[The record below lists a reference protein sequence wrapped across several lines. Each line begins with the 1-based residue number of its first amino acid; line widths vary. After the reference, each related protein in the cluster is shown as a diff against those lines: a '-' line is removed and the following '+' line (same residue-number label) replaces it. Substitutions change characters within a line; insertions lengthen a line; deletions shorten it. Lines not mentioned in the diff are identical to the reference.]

1 MEDKE
6 KSIQTGKVAIGAL
19 WPSIDCGRF
28 PVKRIAG
35 DSVTIEAD
43 IFADGQDHLAA
54 VILYRHSEEPAWHE
68 SSMQPLVN
76 DRWRGQFTVSTQGTY
91 YYTICAWIDH
101 FRSWQ
106 DRLAKR
112 LQACQDIS
120 VELLGGAELLES
132 AASRAEGSDRTRLL
146 EWAGALRN
154 GWRLPEAS
162 ALALSAEAAALV
174 SRFADRSRATM
185 FQPEH
190 RVTVDRERARFSAWY
205 EMFPRSC
212 SPAPGRHGTFSD
224 CETRLDYI
232 AGMGFDIVYLPPIH
246 PVGVTARKGR
256 NNSLIAHEED
266 PGTPWAIGSSEGGH
280 KSVNRLLGTLEDFRA
295 FVRKT
300 RERGMEVAL
309 DIAFQCSPDHPYVK
323 EHPEWFQW
331 RPDGTIQYAENPPK
345 KYQDIY
351 PLKFDNDNRTT
362 MWNELR
368 SIFEFWIE
376 QGVHVF
382 RVDNPHT
389 KPFTFW
395 EWCLGTL
402 KQKYPDLIFLS
413 EAFTRPKVMHHLAKL
428 GFTQSY
434 TYFTWRRTKW
444 DLIEYITELTTT
456 EAAEFFR
463 PNFWPNTP
471 DILMDYLQ
479 EGGRPAFMARL
490 VLAATLCSNYGIY
503 GPAFELCVNTPR
515 EVGSE
520 EYLDSEK
527 YEIKNWDVDSPQSIA
542 PLIALVNLIRR
553 QNAALQ
559 FTNNVTVQHIDN
571 DRLIAYSKR
580 TTDPS
585 NVIIVVVN
593 IDPRCKQSGWL
604 TLDPESLG
612 IEWGHTFLVRD
623 LLRDEVYK
631 WSSGRNFISLD
642 PHDLP
647 AHILRLE
654 SARGMSQDTHGGQSE

>member
-1 MEDKE
+1 
-6 KSIQTGKVAIGAL
+6 
-19 WPSIDCGRF
+19 
-28 PVKRIAG
+28 
-35 DSVTIEAD
+35 
-43 IFADGQDHLAA
+43 
-54 VILYRHSEEPAWHE
+54 
-68 SSMQPLVN
+68 
-76 DRWRGQFTVSTQGTY
+76 
-91 YYTICAWIDH
+91 
-101 FRSWQ
+101 
-106 DRLAKR
+106 
-112 LQACQDIS
+112 
-120 VELLGGAELLES
+120 
-132 AASRAEGSDRTRLL
+132 
-146 EWAGALRN
+146 
-154 GWRLPEAS
+154 
-162 ALALSAEAAALV
+162 
-174 SRFADRSRATM
+174 
-185 FQPEH
+185 
-190 RVTVDRERARFSAWY
+190 
-205 EMFPRSC
+205 
-212 SPAPGRHGTFSD
+212 
-224 CETRLDYI
+224 
-232 AGMGFDIVYLPPIH
+232 MGFDIVYLPPIH

-300 RERGMEVAL
+300 RARGMEVAL

-395 EWCLGTL
+395 EGCLGTL

-604 TLDPESLG
+604 TLDLESLG

-642 PHDLP
+642 PQDLP